1 MNGNI
6 LEKFKYF
13 DFSFENPF
21 VALLNRQWN
30 YAVISN
36 FLLQKCERLLPRH
49 FSILPQDYNIFVQS
63 RDNSLQILHPQTKK
77 PLFND
82 FVERFLFF
90 IK

>member
-1 MNGNI
+1 
-6 LEKFKYF
+6 
-13 DFSFENPF
+13 

-63 RDNSLQILHPQTKK
+63 RDNSLQVLHPQTKK